1 MKRLR
6 TFGGLVSA
14 YWISDRW
21 REAWTLTV
29 VALAM
34 TSLLSKAS
42 VWTATASADFIAALA
57 EFHRPD
63 TPEPVKAVLLGG
75 VIYFAIFASRAGGVA
90 LRHLVTATLHRRA
103 RGWLIARFDG
113 EILSDTRIAYDLVSD
128 KAGSESGRLPDSVD
142 QRLDACT
149 DGLYGGLIGLV
160 IGLWGAIA
168 SIWFLSVAIVQR
180 SQPVAALDSV
190 GAALSDLIA
199 GVSGVQLNLVPGTY
213 GTAILA
219 GALFVIY
226 VPATTLVAWMIGRIL
241 ERLTVERQKNDGA
254 WRGELV
260 TMLNRVGLM
269 AASRG
274 EAAQLRTNAR
284 LYGKV
289 DDTWRRQNVWLATM
303 MMFSDVY
310 TFLSQKLLAYLPAL
324 PAFISG
330 DMSFRAYA
338 ASSELTAELIGGLSF
353 FINVM
358 PAIAALKANAG
369 RLTALAEAIE
379 RVRDRDRFYAETGRR
394 NFERFEIVAGPALM
408 IEDLALCHRGQ
419 DAEAFVTVPRLT
431 LYPGDRIHLRG
442 PSGCGKSSFL
452 KAVAGLWPY
461 GDGRVAV
468 AENARVFFAG
478 QEPDLPTRLTLKEL
492 VSYPYAARTW
502 DDLTV
507 AEALAR
513 AGLGRF
519 IRALGADLHQGRTWQ
534 DVLSGGQK
542 QRLVLARLIVQQ
554 PDILLLDEPTSALDA
569 EAAIDFHVALH
580 ERLPGAT
587 ILAILHAD
595 TVPAGPD
602 GEPFY
607 NGVLDV
613 ANGLGIASGFG
624 IRVAAE

>member
-75 VIYFAIFASRAGGVA
+75 AIYFAIFASRAGGVA

-369 RLTALAEAIE
+369 RFRRRT
-379 RVRDRDRFYAETGRR
+379 DR
-394 NFERFEIVAGPALM
+394 
-408 IEDLALCHRGQ
+408 
-419 DAEAFVTVPRLT
+419 
-431 LYPGDRIHLRG
+431 
-442 PSGCGKSSFL
+442 
-452 KAVAGLWPY
+452 
-461 GDGRVAV
+461 GRVP
-468 AENARVFFAG
+468 ARS
-478 QEPDLPTRLTLKEL
+478 PRR
-492 VSYPYAARTW
+492 AR
-502 DDLTV
+502 
-507 AEALAR
+507 
-513 AGLGRF
+513 
-519 IRALGADLHQGRTWQ
+519 
-534 DVLSGGQK
+534 
-542 QRLVLARLIVQQ
+542 
-554 PDILLLDEPTSALDA
+554 
-569 EAAIDFHVALH
+569 
-580 ERLPGAT
+580 
-587 ILAILHAD
+587 
-595 TVPAGPD
+595 
-602 GEPFY
+602 
-607 NGVLDV
+607 
-613 ANGLGIASGFG
+613 
-624 IRVAAE
+624 

>member
-1 MKRLR
+1 M
-6 TFGGLVSA
+6 
-14 YWISDRW
+14 
-21 REAWTLTV
+21 
-29 VALAM
+29 
-34 TSLLSKAS
+34 
-42 VWTATASADFIAALA
+42 
-57 EFHRPD
+57 
-63 TPEPVKAVLLGG
+63 
-75 VIYFAIFASRAGGVA
+75 
-90 LRHLVTATLHRRA
+90 
-103 RGWLIARFDG
+103 
-113 EILSDTRIAYDLVSD
+113 
-128 KAGSESGRLPDSVD
+128 
-142 QRLDACT
+142 
-149 DGLYGGLIGLV
+149 
-160 IGLWGAIA
+160 
-168 SIWFLSVAIVQR
+168 
-180 SQPVAALDSV
+180 
-190 GAALSDLIA
+190 
-199 GVSGVQLNLVPGTY
+199 QLNLVPGTY

-408 IEDLALCHRGQ
+408 IEDLALCHRGHGRRGVRHRAAA
-419 DAEAFVTVPRLT
+419 DALPRRPHPPARPERLRQKLVPE
-431 LYPGDRIHLRG
+431 GGRG
-442 PSGCGKSSFL
+442 PL
-452 KAVAGLWPY
+452 AVWRRQ
-461 GDGRVAV
+461 GRRRRERPGVL
-468 AENARVFFAG
+468 R
-478 QEPDLPTRLTLKEL
+478 
-492 VSYPYAARTW
+492 
-502 DDLTV
+502 
-507 AEALAR
+507 R
-513 AGLGRF
+513 AG
-519 IRALGADLHQGRTWQ
+519 
-534 DVLSGGQK
+534 
-542 QRLVLARLIVQQ
+542 
-554 PDILLLDEPTSALDA
+554 
-569 EAAIDFHVALH
+569 
-580 ERLPGAT
+580 
-587 ILAILHAD
+587 
-595 TVPAGPD
+595 AGPAPP
-602 GEPFY
+602 G
-607 NGVLDV
+607 
-613 ANGLGIASGFG
+613 
-624 IRVAAE
+624 